1 MTNLTGH
8 AAVLMVDDDA
18 DVLETTAHML
28 AVRGFRV
35 FTALDSESAMQV
47 CREQEGRIDVLIA
60 DLSLPG
66 DSRGDLARSITSVYP
81 AMHVIYIS
89 GIPRHVAL
97 TQGLVDP
104 QAPYLEKP
112 AQPAVLASIVQS
124 LLTEQVS
131 APANKS
137 GWWDE

>member
-1 MTNLTGH
+1 MTSLTGH
-8 AAVLMVDDDA
+8 ATILMVDDDA

-28 AVRGFRV
+28 AARGFRV

-47 CREQEGRIDVLIA
+47 CREQQGRIDVLIA

-66 DSRGDLARSITSVYP
+66 DTRGDLARSITGVYP
-81 AMHVIYIS
+81 HMRVIYIS

-97 TQGLVDP
+97 TQGLVQP

-112 AQPAVLASIVQS
+112 ADPGVLASVVQS
-124 LLTEQVS
+124 LLPEQVS
-131 APANKS
+131 APAKS